1 MKRPAGL
8 ILLIA
13 LVGLLIGGGTG
24 SYLGFNRAIRMIER
38 LPASPIVL
46 NAAYNGKHH
55 SIVYSV
61 YNPGTVPLKMVEGS
75 FVFTPGKKST
85 QGEYILSH
93 IPLNVTLKPASVT
106 LVEMRL
112 KEGTQKLHLGDV
124 VVGTLSY
131 THPFSPD
138 VYTVIHPF
146 TYEGPKTP
154 RKARNQKKGE
164 GKK

>member
-1 MKRPAGL
+1 MKKPVGL
-8 ILLIA
+8 ILIIA
-13 LVGLLIGGGTG
+13 LAGLLVGGGAG
-24 SYLGFNRAIRMIER
+24 NYLGFYRAMGLIGK

-46 NAAYNGKHH
+46 NAVYNEKHN
-55 SIVYSV
+55 SIVYSI
-61 YNPGTVPLKMVEGS
+61 YNPGTVPLEMVEGS

-93 IPLNVTLKPASVT
+93 IPLGVTLKPSSVT

-112 KEGTQKLHLGDV
+112 KEGSQKLQLGDV

-138 VYTVIHPF
+138 VYAVIHPF
-146 TYEGPKTP
+146 TYEGK
-154 RKARNQKKGE
+154 KAQKKVQQKKGE